1 VVELSVD
8 WELVEELVELV
19 ELVELEELEEVEVWL
34 REPAPLSLMLPEE
47 PEVSL

>member
-8 WELVEELVELV
+8 DWELEVELLEVV
-19 ELVELEELEEVEVWL
+19 ELLKAEELEAWF

>member
-8 WELVEELVELV
+8 WELVEELE
-19 ELVELEELEEVEVWL
+19 ELVELEELEVWL
-34 REPAPLSLMLPEE
+34 RAPAPLSLMLSEE